1 MLMLFLFSITI
12 FCSKWSNNQVNK
24 LVQDIQHVFEV
35 FVQKITTKIGQ
46 ELAPAWGQFFS
57 LCQQKSHVALWS
69 KKQSIF
75 GQSCLFARYGFTWH
89 VGIPWIQKKSYLLN
103 NFSTKIRWKEVVR
116 GSKNRG
122 YKKAFKLLFLLKSSW
137 FFWLTM

>member
-1 MLMLFLFSITI
+1 MLMLFFNCQRTR

-46 ELAPAWGQFFS
+46 KLAPARGQFFS
-57 LCQQKSHVALWS
+57 LCQQPSHVTLWS

-75 GQSCLFARYGFTWH
+75 GQSCLFARYGSTWH

-103 NFSTKIRWKEVVR
+103 NFSTKIKGKEVGR
-116 GSKNRG
+116 R
-122 YKKAFKLLFLLKSSW
+122 FKTWATKRHINYY
-137 FFWLTM
+137 FW